1 MDDLLPVRKIF
12 IERPVIIKEGRKE
25 LKRHGAMFT
34 CFGSKAVHIEITN
47 SMEIDSFV
55 LALRCLIAR
64 CGNIRSITSDNGI
77 NFVGADNKLKKALN
91 EMNHQQIQHFLTNTG
106 KDWLIWSRNA
116 PVDSHMGGVW
126 ERRILAS
133 LLKNYGTCWKDE
145 SLHTLM
151 TEVQAIVNSPPLTVE
166 TINDLQSLAPLSP
179 HNLLTMK
186 SRVIMPPLGSFVR
199 PDLYNKRQWRR
210 VQHLAD
216 KFWFRWR
223 RK

>member
-1 MDDLLPVRKIF
+1 MDDLLPVCKIF
-12 IERPVIIKEGRKE
+12 IERTVIIKEGRKE

-34 CFGSKAVHIEITN
+34 CSGSKAVHIEITN

-77 NFVGADNKLKKALN
+77 NFVGADSELKKALN
-91 EMNHQQIQHFLTNTG
+91 EMNHQQIQHFLTSTG

-133 LLKNYGTCWKDE
+133 
-145 SLHTLM
+145 
-151 TEVQAIVNSPPLTVE
+151 
-166 TINDLQSLAPLSP
+166 
-179 HNLLTMK
+179 
-186 SRVIMPPLGSFVR
+186 
-199 PDLYNKRQWRR
+199 
-210 VQHLAD
+210 
-216 KFWFRWR
+216 
-223 RK
+223 